1 MTQAQQK
8 LKEATTKLA
17 KAHNLLAEKEVNIA
31 LTPEEKN
38 SMEAMAE
45 MITVANGII
54 FGANE

>member
-1 MTQAQQK
+1 MTVEQQK

>member
-1 MTQAQQK
+1 MTVEQQK

-38 SMEAMAE
+38 SKEAMAE

>member
-1 MTQAQQK
+1 MTVEQQK

-54 FGANE
+54 FGDNG